1 MNIIGLGK
9 AGCKIAELFNQY
21 SQYTVFKL
29 DSDEKLKRKKNCIHI
44 PTQGSVELYDSNPV
58 NLNKLKKNL
67 DDDKELYFI
76 LCGTGK
82 VAGSSLW
89 ILRELSDYKINIIYI
104 KPNLETI
111 DNKSKLR
118 HRVHFHVL
126 QEYARSGVFERF
138 IIIDNTMV
146 SDIIGKTSILNYYN
160 NINKFILN
168 TIHWLNIYNN
178 TEPVFDTYRDEIK
191 TSRICTLSFVDM
203 EEEEER
209 EIFFLKNCNKI
220 KYFYGVNRIKIE
232 SDDSLLEKVNRISTK
247 DKEDKTS
254 ISYCIYPTD
263 LDTGVCFA
271 LKSSST
277 IQQE

>member
-254 ISYCIYPTD
+254 ISYGIYPTD

>member
-29 DSDEKLKRKKNCIHI
+29 DSDEKLKRKKNCIYI

-104 KPNLETI
+104 KPNLETV

-232 SDDSLLEKVNRISTK
+232 SDDNLLEKVNRISTK

-254 ISYCIYPTD
+254 ISYGIYPTD

>member
-29 DSDEKLKRKKNCIHI
+29 DSDEKLKRKKNCIYI

-104 KPNLETI
+104 KPNLETV

-254 ISYCIYPTD
+254 ISYGIYPTD

>member
-104 KPNLETI
+104 KPNLETV

-232 SDDSLLEKVNRISTK
+232 SDDNLLEKVNRISTK

-254 ISYCIYPTD
+254 ISYGIYPTD